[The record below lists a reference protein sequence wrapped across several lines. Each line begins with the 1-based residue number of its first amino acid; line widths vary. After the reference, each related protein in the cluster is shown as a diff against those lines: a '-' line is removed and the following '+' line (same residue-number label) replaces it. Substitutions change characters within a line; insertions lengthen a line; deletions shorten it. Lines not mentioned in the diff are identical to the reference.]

1 MQVLDKD
8 HCRGSSATEVRSA
21 VKKPGVALFPA
32 LAFVVL
38 VAAADITGNWE
49 IEAIFEDS
57 SVAGGG
63 FDCVFKQQ
71 GEQLTGNCSG
81 GTVSVTGDVK
91 GQNVS
96 WRVQGAANSD
106 ALTFTGTVDETG
118 TGIKGHF
125 TIAGKG
131 GQFTAVKQKQ

>member
-1 MQVLDKD
+1 M
-8 HCRGSSATEVRSA
+8 
-21 VKKPGVALFPA
+21 KKLGMALFTE

-49 IEAIFEDS
+49 VAATFEDRG
-57 SVAGGG
+57 VAGGE
-63 FDCVFKQQ
+63 FDCAFVQQ
-71 GEQLTGNCSG
+71 GERLTGNCSG
-81 GTVSVTGDVK
+81 GTASVTGEVK

-96 WRVQGAANSD
+96 WRLQGAANSD
-106 ALTFTGTVDETG
+106 ALTFTGTVDEAG
-118 TGIKGHF
+118 TAINGHF

>member
-1 MQVLDKD
+1 M
-8 HCRGSSATEVRSA
+8 
-21 VKKPGVALFPA
+21 KKLEMALFTA

-49 IEAIFEDS
+49 VEATFDDS
-57 SVAGGG
+57 SAAGGG
-63 FDCVFKQQ
+63 FDCAFKQQ

-81 GTVSVTGDVK
+81 GTASVTGEVK

-96 WRVQGAANSD
+96 WRFQRAANSD
-106 ALTFTGTVDETG
+106 ALLFTGIVDDAG
-118 TGIKGHF
+118 TGIKGRF

-131 GQFTAVKQKQ
+131 GQFSAVKQNQ

>member
-1 MQVLDKD
+1 
-8 HCRGSSATEVRSA
+8 

-32 LAFVVL
+32 LVFVVL
-38 VAAADITGNWE
+38 FAAADITGNWE
-49 IEAIFEDS
+49 VEATFEDS

-63 FDCVFKQQ
+63 FDCAFKQE
-71 GEQLTGNCSG
+71 GEQLTGKCSG
-81 GTVSVTGDVK
+81 GTASVTGEVK

-106 ALTFTGTVDETG
+106 ALTFTGTVDDAG
-118 TGIKGHF
+118 TGMKGRF

>member
-1 MQVLDKD
+1 M
-8 HCRGSSATEVRSA
+8 
-21 VKKPGVALFPA
+21 KKMGVALFPA
-32 LAFVVL
+32 LAVVAL

-49 IEAIFEDS
+49 VEATFEDS

-63 FDCVFKQQ
+63 FDCAFKQQ

-81 GTVSVTGDVK
+81 GTASVTGEVK

-96 WRVQGAANSD
+96 WRLQGAANSD
-106 ALTFTGTVDETG
+106 ALTFTGTVDEAG

-125 TIAGKG
+125 WARRSESRPN
-131 GQFTAVKQKQ
+131 AVRKVDHLRA

>member
-1 MQVLDKD
+1 M
-8 HCRGSSATEVRSA
+8 
-21 VKKPGVALFPA
+21 KKLGMALFTV
-32 LAFVVL
+32 LGLVVL

-49 IEAIFEDS
+49 VEATFDDS
-57 SVAGGG
+57 SAAGGG
-63 FDCVFKQQ
+63 FDCAFTQQ

-81 GTVSVTGDVK
+81 GTAPVTGEVK

-96 WRVQGAANSD
+96 WRLQRAANSD
-106 ALTFTGTVDETG
+106 AVTFTGIVDEAG

-131 GQFTAVKQKQ
+131 GQFSAVKQNQ

>member
-1 MQVLDKD
+1 M
-8 HCRGSSATEVRSA
+8 
-21 VKKPGVALFPA
+21 KKLGVALFPA

-49 IEAIFEDS
+49 VEATFEDS

-63 FDCVFKQQ
+63 FDCAFKQQ

-81 GTVSVTGDVK
+81 GTASVTGEVK
-91 GQNVS
+91 GQSVS
-96 WRVQGAANSD
+96 WRLQGAANSD
-106 ALTFTGTVDETG
+106 ALTFTGTVDEAG
-118 TGIKGHF
+118 ASIKGHF

-131 GQFTAVKQKQ
+131 GQFTAVKQKQQLRNQGAHWCHISRSK

>member
-1 MQVLDKD
+1 M
-8 HCRGSSATEVRSA
+8 
-21 VKKPGVALFPA
+21 KKLGVALFPA

-49 IEAIFEDS
+49 VEATFDDS

-63 FDCVFKQQ
+63 FDCAFKQQ

-81 GTVSVTGDVK
+81 GTASVTGEVK

-96 WRVQGAANSD
+96 WRLQRAANSD
-106 ALTFTGTVDETG
+106 ALTFTGTVDEAG
-118 TGIKGHF
+118 TVIKGRF

-131 GQFTAVKQKQ
+131 GQFSAVKQNQ

>member
-1 MQVLDKD
+1 MKALV
-8 HCRGSSATEVRSA
+8 
-21 VKKPGVALFPA
+21 VALCPA
-32 LAFVVL
+32 LAVVAL
-38 VAAADITGNWE
+38 VAAADLTGNWE
-49 IEAIFEDS
+49 VEATFEDS

-63 FDCVFKQQ
+63 FDCAFKQQ

-81 GTVSVTGDVK
+81 GTVSVTGEVK

-96 WRVQGAANSD
+96 WRRQGAVNSD
-106 ALTFTGTVDETG
+106 ALTFTGTVDEAG

-131 GQFTAVKQKQ
+131 GQFSAVKQTQ